1 MPGKKISKNQVRDY
15 MTYRK
20 SGNSQKKAASK
31 VDISEKS
38 GRNIESGSKEKVQK
52 TREWRTRANPF
63 ETVWDDFVVPMLKG
77 HPTLDA
83 SFIMEKLQEKYEGQ
97 FPDNKLRTF
106 QRHVREWKALYGK
119 DKAII
124 FRQEHYPGIRGIS
137 DFTELKNID
146 ISINGV
152 PFKHLLYHFRLAY
165 SGWSYMKVI
174 QGGESFSALS
184 EGLQEALWRLGGSPK
199 EHRTDS
205 LSAAFKNLSKSDQED
220 LTKRYKEFCKH
231 YNMIPTRNN
240 KGVSHENGSVE
251 SPHGHVKHRIK
262 QSLDLRGSSDFTSID
277 DFEKWLGEA
286 VRAHNR
292 RNAKEVDFEREH
304 LQNLPPYKTTD
315 FEELVVGVTSSCTV
329 EIRRVTYSVP
339 ARLIGQKLRAL
350 IYQRR
355 IECYLGSTKVFESAR
370 GQPKSSCRSRIIDY
384 KHLIG
389 GLVKKPQ
396 AFRYSQI
403 REDILPTDIY
413 KRIWNHVDEI
423 MDARTACKFI
433 VGILYLASKHDCER
447 AIGDHVIHLIE
458 TSKTIT
464 LAKIEE
470 IYRPL
475 ENEKVPDIEVKQH
488 SLSSY
493 DSLIDGG
500 SNNG

>member
-1 MPGKKISKNQVRDY
+1 
-15 MTYRK
+15 
-20 SGNSQKKAASK
+20 
-31 VDISEKS
+31 
-38 GRNIESGSKEKVQK
+38 
-52 TREWRTRANPF
+52 
-63 ETVWDDFVVPMLKG
+63 
-77 HPTLDA
+77 
-83 SFIMEKLQEKYEGQ
+83 
-97 FPDNKLRTF
+97 
-106 QRHVREWKALYGK
+106 
-119 DKAII
+119 
-124 FRQEHYPGIRGIS
+124 
-137 DFTELKNID
+137 
-146 ISINGV
+146 
-152 PFKHLLYHFRLAY
+152 
-165 SGWSYMKVI
+165 
-174 QGGESFSALS
+174 
-184 EGLQEALWRLGGSPK
+184 
-199 EHRTDS
+199 
-205 LSAAFKNLSKSDQED
+205 
-220 LTKRYKEFCKH
+220 
-231 YNMIPTRNN
+231 
-240 KGVSHENGSVE
+240 
-251 SPHGHVKHRIK
+251 
-262 QSLDLRGSSDFTSID
+262 
-277 DFEKWLGEA
+277 
-286 VRAHNR
+286 
-292 RNAKEVDFEREH
+292 
-304 LQNLPPYKTTD
+304 
-315 FEELVVGVTSSCTV
+315 VVGVTSSCTV

-355 IECYLGSTKVFESAR
+355 IECYLGSSKVFESAR

-458 TSKTIT
+458 TNKTIT

>member
-38 GRNIESGSKEKVQK
+38 GRNIESGSKDKVQK

-119 DKAII
+119 DKKII

-184 EGLQEALWRLGGSPK
+184 EGLQEALWRLGGSPVNQ
-199 EHRTDS
+199 RPI
-205 LSAAFKNLSKSDQED
+205 
-220 LTKRYKEFCKH
+220 LT
-231 YNMIPTRNN
+231 P
-240 KGVSHENGSVE
+240 
-251 SPHGHVKHRIK
+251 
-262 QSLDLRGSSDFTSID
+262 
-277 DFEKWLGEA
+277 
-286 VRAHNR
+286 
-292 RNAKEVDFEREH
+292 
-304 LQNLPPYKTTD
+304 
-315 FEELVVGVTSSCTV
+315 
-329 EIRRVTYSVP
+329 
-339 ARLIGQKLRAL
+339 
-350 IYQRR
+350 
-355 IECYLGSTKVFESAR
+355 
-370 GQPKSSCRSRIIDY
+370 
-384 KHLIG
+384 
-389 GLVKKPQ
+389 
-396 AFRYSQI
+396 
-403 REDILPTDIY
+403 
-413 KRIWNHVDEI
+413 
-423 MDARTACKFI
+423 
-433 VGILYLASKHDCER
+433 
-447 AIGDHVIHLIE
+447 
-458 TSKTIT
+458 
-464 LAKIEE
+464 
-470 IYRPL
+470 
-475 ENEKVPDIEVKQH
+475 
-488 SLSSY
+488 
-493 DSLIDGG
+493 
-500 SNNG
+500 